1 MALDIYYR
9 EDVARV
15 LGSLDVASGGSVQV
29 VNDEVERAAREKKP
43 LDADR
48 LSERLRV
55 YRKGYQDALA
65 AVAMAFGVLPRNW
78 SVSKEPDTLPA
89 LAELE
94 PPPWDG

>member
-29 VNDEVERAAREKKP
+29 VNEEVERAARDKKP
-43 LDADR
+43 IDADR

-65 AVAMAFGVLPRNW
+65 AVAIAFGVMPRDW
-78 SVSKEPDTLPA
+78 DPSREPNRA
-89 LAELE
+89 LEAADL
-94 PPPWDG
+94 GLRRLSG